1 MAKTTYLVNN
11 IEVKPTGRVA
21 EKKLTGRRGGLN
33 KIAVLHE
40 VTPVDQ
46 EIGSW
51 KQWVT
56 LDELFV
62 VQDN

>member
-1 MAKTTYLVNN
+1 MAKQRTYLLNN
-11 IEVKPTGRVA
+11 IEVKPTERTA
-21 EKKLTGRRGGLN
+21 KKEIKRRIGESTY
-33 KIAVLHE
+33 KILHE

-51 KQWVT
+51 KQWVS

-62 VQDN
+62 VQKN

>member
-1 MAKTTYLVNN
+1 MAKQRTYLLNN
-11 IEVKPTGRVA
+11 IEVKPTERTA
-21 EKKLTGRRGGLN
+21 KKEIKRRIGESTY
-33 KIAVLHE
+33 KILHE

>member
-1 MAKTTYLVNN
+1 MAKITYLLNN
-11 IEVKPTGRVA
+11 IEVKPTGRTAQKEV
-21 EKKLTGRRGGLN
+21 KRRIGEPTF
-33 KIAVLHE
+33 KVLHE

-51 KQWVT
+51 KNWVS

-62 VQDN
+62 VQEK

>member
-1 MAKTTYLVNN
+1 MAKRKTYLLNN
-11 IEVKPTGRVA
+11 IEVKPTERTA
-21 EKKLTGRRGGLN
+21 KKEIKRRIGESTF
-33 KIAVLHE
+33 KILHE

-51 KQWVT
+51 KQWVS

-62 VQDN
+62 VQ